1 MVKVLIVEDDP
12 MVAQINKKY
21 IESIEGFEVINVIP
35 NGDQALKFLER
46 TKVDLVILDIYIY
59 KLDGIT
65 VLKKMRQKYIMSD
78 VILVTAA
85 KDADKIDDALKLG
98 AVDYLVKPFE
108 YERLKKSLE
117 DYLLRTRVLKYGSLV
132 DQKDIDQIMMRCT
145 SNLDDRL
152 PKGLNKNTLERIIRY
167 LENSDDR
174 LLTSDEISDKLGVTK
189 VTIRRYLDYLERIGT
204 VKLIIEYGA
213 IGRPSHRYQYL
224 SCRKN
229 NSKIFF
235 NY

>member
-65 VLKKMRQKYIMSD
+65 VLKKMRQKHIMSD

-117 DYLLRTRVLKYGSLV
+117 DYLLRTRVLKYGSLI

-145 SNLDDRL
+145 SSLDDRL

-229 NSKIFF
+229 N
-235 NY
+235 NE

>member
-35 NGDQALKFLER
+35 NGDEALKFLER

-65 VLKKMRQKYIMSD
+65 VLKKMRQKHIMSD

-117 DYLLRTRVLKYGSLV
+117 DYLLRTRVLKYGSLI

-145 SNLDDRL
+145 FSLDDRL

-229 NSKIFF
+229 N
-235 NY
+235 NE